1 MKTIDKGKK
10 EDNQK
15 NDNIRIG
22 IMGGV
27 FDPIHIGHLFT
38 AEEARIKF
46 SLDKV
51 IFVPCLN
58 PTHKRNGKVTA
69 VKHRL
74 KMSCLATN
82 SNPYF
87 EVSKIEINRS
97 GPSYTID
104 TIKEFRNIYGCG
116 AKIFFITGADAFL
129 EIETWHKK
137 DNLLKMCQFVAATRP
152 GYDLNKLHQNFKKVL
167 HIMEIP
173 LLAISSTDIRY
184 RVRNGLSIKYI
195 VLEEVREY
203 IYQHRLYSQKK
214 VIKNIEKKSN

>member
-1 MKTIDKGKK
+1 MMKDNCKEKK
-10 EDNQK
+10 EGK
-15 NDNIRIG
+15 NNRKNLRIG

-38 AEEARIKF
+38 AEEARINF
-46 SLDKV
+46 CLDKV

-58 PTHKRNGKVTA
+58 PTHKRNDQVTD
-69 VKHRL
+69 VRHRL
-74 KMSCLATN
+74 KMSYLATQ

-104 TIKEFRNIYGCG
+104 TIKDFRSIFGWD

-129 EIETWHKK
+129 EIESWFKK
-137 DNLLKMCQFVAATRP
+137 EELLEMCQFVAATRP
-152 GYDLNKLHQNFKKVL
+152 GYDLNKLHSNFKKVL
-167 HIMEIP
+167 KIMEIP
-173 LLAISSTDIRY
+173 LLAISSTDIRN
-184 RVRNGLSIKYI
+184 RIRNKLSIKYI

-203 IYQHRLYSQKK
+203 IYKNKLYL
-214 VIKNIEKKSN
+214 